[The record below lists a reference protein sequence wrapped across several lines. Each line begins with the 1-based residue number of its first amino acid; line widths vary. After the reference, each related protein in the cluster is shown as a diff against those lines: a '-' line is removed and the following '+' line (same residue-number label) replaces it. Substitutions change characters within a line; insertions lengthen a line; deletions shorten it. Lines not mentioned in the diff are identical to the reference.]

1 VLAPFFYF
9 ACQPGA
15 ALAGAAPCEHHGNS
29 CIPHQLEL
37 PTRCDSLTM
46 SFARSFARNK
56 PLNFFV
62 AIV

>member
-1 VLAPFFYF
+1 LAHFCFRLPTWRR
-9 ACQPGA
+9 
-15 ALAGAAPCEHHGNS
+15 AGGGSSLCEHHGNS

-37 PTRCDSLTM
+37 PTRCGSFTM

>member
-1 VLAPFFYF
+1 L
-9 ACQPGA
+9 
-15 ALAGAAPCEHHGNS
+15 CEHHGNS

-37 PTRCDSLTM
+37 PTRCGSFTM